1 MKAKIILI
9 IFFAMNIFSLAK
21 VGETAPNFSLI
32 NQDNRNISLEEFRG
46 KKVVLEWTNHECPFV
61 KRHYETGNMQKL
73 QKELVEDDVI
83 WLSIVSSAKGKQG
96 YIDQDQA
103 KKLTLTRDASPNHVL
118 LDEDGSVGK
127 KFAAKTTPHMFIIDE
142 NGRLKYQGAIDDAG
156 GRGFMSKDL
165 LEANNYVKKGL
176 KEILQ
181 EKSLSIPVTK
191 PYGCSVKY
199 AS

>member
-1 MKAKIILI
+1 
-9 IFFAMNIFSLAK
+9 MNIFSLAK

-32 NQDNRNISLEEFRG
+32 NQDNKKISLEEFRG

-73 QKELVEDDVI
+73 QKELVEDNVI

-103 KKLTLTRDASPNHVL
+103 KQLTLTRDASPNHVL

-127 KFAAKTTPHMFIIDE
+127 KFVAKTTPHMYVIDE
-142 NGRLKYQGAIDDAG
+142 DGMLKYQGAIDNLGTMGALFSTDLSQGVNFVREAIQSLNAG
-156 GRGFMSKDL
+156 
-165 LEANNYVKKGL
+165 LEI
-176 KEILQ
+176 E
-181 EKSLSIPVTK
+181 SSSTR
-191 PYGCSVKY
+191 PYGCSIKY
-199 AS
+199 

>member
-32 NQDNRNISLEEFRG
+32 NQDNKKISLEEFRG

-73 QKELVEDDVI
+73 QKELVDNDVI

-103 KKLTLTRDASPNHVL
+103 KELTLTRDASPNHVL

-127 KFAAKTTPHMFIIDE
+127 KFVAKTTPHMYVIDE
-142 NGRLKYQGAIDDAG
+142 DGILKYQGAIDNLGTMGALFSTDLSQGVNFVREAIQSLNAG
-156 GRGFMSKDL
+156 
-165 LEANNYVKKGL
+165 LEI
-176 KEILQ
+176 E
-181 EKSLSIPVTK
+181 SSSTR
-191 PYGCSVKY
+191 PYGCSIKY
-199 AS
+199 

>member
-1 MKAKIILI
+1 MKAKVILI

-32 NQDNRNISLEEFRG
+32 NQDNKKISLEEFRG

-73 QKELVEDDVI
+73 QKELVDNDVI
-83 WLSIVSSAKGKQG
+83 WLSIISSAKGKQG

-103 KKLTLTRDASPNHVL
+103 KQLTLTRDASPNHVL

-127 KFAAKTTPHMFIIDE
+127 KFVAKTTPHMYVIDE
-142 NGRLKYQGAIDDAG
+142 DGILKYQGAIDNLGTMGALFSTDLSQGVNFVREAIQSLNAG
-156 GRGFMSKDL
+156 
-165 LEANNYVKKGL
+165 LEI
-176 KEILQ
+176 E
-181 EKSLSIPVTK
+181 SSSTR
-191 PYGCSVKY
+191 PYGCSIKY
-199 AS
+199 

>member
-1 MKAKIILI
+1 MKTKFFLI

-21 VGETAPNFSLI
+21 VGENAPSFSLI
-32 NQDNRNISLEEFRG
+32 NQDNKNVSLEDFRG

-61 KRHYETGNMQKL
+61 KRHYETGNMQKH

-103 KKLTLTRDASPNHVL
+103 KKLTLTRDAHPNHVL

-127 KFAAKTTPHMFIIDE
+127 KFAAKTTPHMYVIDE
-142 NGRLKYQGAIDDAG
+142 DGVLKYQGAIDNLGTMGAL
-156 GRGFMSKDL
+156 FSTDL
-165 LEANNYVKKGL
+165 SQGVNFVREA
-176 KEILQ
+176 I
-181 EKSLSIPVTK
+181 KSLNADTEIKSSNTR
-191 PYGCSVKY
+191 PYGCSIKY
-199 AS
+199 

>member
-32 NQDNRNISLEEFRG
+32 NQDNKKISLEEFRG

-73 QKELVEDDVI
+73 QKELVEENVI

-103 KKLTLTRDASPNHVL
+103 KKLTLTRDAYPNHVL

-127 KFAAKTTPHMFIIDE
+127 KFAAKTTPHMYVIDE
-142 NGRLKYQGAIDDAG
+142 DGVLKYQGAIDNLGTMGAL
-156 GRGFMSKDL
+156 FSTDL
-165 LEANNYVKKGL
+165 SQGVNFVREA
-176 KEILQ
+176 I
-181 EKSLSIPVTK
+181 KSLNADTEIKSSNTR
-191 PYGCSVKY
+191 PYGCSIKY
-199 AS
+199 

>member
-1 MKAKIILI
+1 MKAKLILI

-32 NQDNRNISLEEFRG
+32 NQDNKKISLEEFRG

-73 QKELVEDDVI
+73 QKELVDNDVI

-96 YIDQDQA
+96 YINQDQA
-103 KKLTLTRDASPNHVL
+103 KQLTLTRDASPNHVL

-127 KFAAKTTPHMFIIDE
+127 KFVAKTTPHMYVIDE
-142 NGRLKYQGAIDDAG
+142 DGILKYQGAIDNLGTMGALFSTDLSQGVNFVREAIQSLNAG
-156 GRGFMSKDL
+156 
-165 LEANNYVKKGL
+165 LEI
-176 KEILQ
+176 E
-181 EKSLSIPVTK
+181 SSSTR
-191 PYGCSVKY
+191 PYGCSIKY
-199 AS
+199 

>member
-32 NQDNRNISLEEFRG
+32 NQDNKSVNLEEFRG

-73 QKELVEDDVI
+73 QKELVEENVI

-96 YIDQDQA
+96 YMI
-103 KKLTLTRDASPNHVL
+103 KTKLRNLP
-118 LDEDGSVGK
+118 
-127 KFAAKTTPHMFIIDE
+127 
-142 NGRLKYQGAIDDAG
+142 
-156 GRGFMSKDL
+156 
-165 LEANNYVKKGL
+165 
-176 KEILQ
+176 
-181 EKSLSIPVTK
+181 
-191 PYGCSVKY
+191 
-199 AS
+199 

>member
-32 NQDNRNISLEEFRG
+32 NQDNKKISLEEFRG

-103 KKLTLTRDASPNHVL
+103 KKLTLTRDAYPNHVL

-127 KFAAKTTPHMFIIDE
+127 KFAAKTTPHMYIIDE
-142 NGRLKYQGAIDDAG
+142 QGLLKYQGAIDDAG

-165 LEANNYVKKGL
+165 FKANNYVKKGL
-176 KEILQ
+176 KELASGEEI
-181 EKSLSIPVTK
+181 SSPVTK

-199 AS
+199 SS

>member
-32 NQDNRNISLEEFRG
+32 NQDNKKISLEEFRG

-73 QKELVEDDVI
+73 QKELVDNDVI

-96 YIDQDQA
+96 YINQDQA
-103 KKLTLTRDASPNHVL
+103 KQLTLTRDASPNHVL

-127 KFAAKTTPHMFIIDE
+127 KFVAKTTPHMYVIDE
-142 NGRLKYQGAIDDAG
+142 DGILKYQGAIDNLGTMGALFSTDLSQGVNFVREAIQSLNAG
-156 GRGFMSKDL
+156 
-165 LEANNYVKKGL
+165 LEI
-176 KEILQ
+176 E
-181 EKSLSIPVTK
+181 SSSTR
-191 PYGCSVKY
+191 PYGCSIKY
-199 AS
+199 

>member
-1 MKAKIILI
+1 MKAKLILI

-32 NQDNRNISLEEFRG
+32 NQDNKKISLEEFRG

-73 QKELVEDDVI
+73 QKELVDNDVI

-103 KKLTLTRDASPNHVL
+103 KELTLTRDASPNHVL

-127 KFAAKTTPHMFIIDE
+127 KFVAKTTPHMYVIDE
-142 NGRLKYQGAIDDAG
+142 DGILKYQGAIDNLGTMGALFSTDLSQGVNFVREAIQSLNAG
-156 GRGFMSKDL
+156 
-165 LEANNYVKKGL
+165 LEI
-176 KEILQ
+176 E
-181 EKSLSIPVTK
+181 SSSTR
-191 PYGCSVKY
+191 PYGCSIKY
-199 AS
+199 

>member
-1 MKAKIILI
+1 MKAKMILI

-32 NQDNRNISLEEFRG
+32 NQDNKKISLEEFRG

-73 QKELVEDDVI
+73 QKELVDNDVI

-103 KKLTLTRDASPNHVL
+103 KQLTLTRDASPNHVL

-127 KFAAKTTPHMFIIDE
+127 KFVAKTTPHMYVID
-142 NGRLKYQGAIDDAG
+142 GDGMLKYQGAIDNLGTMGALFSTDLSQGVNFVREAIQSLNAG
-156 GRGFMSKDL
+156 
-165 LEANNYVKKGL
+165 LEV
-176 KEILQ
+176 E
-181 EKSLSIPVTK
+181 SSSTR
-191 PYGCSVKY
+191 PYGCSIKY
-199 AS
+199 

>member
-32 NQDNRNISLEEFRG
+32 NQDNKKISLEEFRG

-61 KRHYETGNMQKL
+61 KRHYETGNMQRL

-103 KKLTLTRDASPNHVL
+103 KDLTLTRDAYPNHVL

-127 KFAAKTTPHMFIIDE
+127 KFAAKTTPHMYVIDE
-142 NGRLKYQGAIDDAG
+142 DGVLKYQGAIDNLGTMGAL
-156 GRGFMSKDL
+156 FSTDL
-165 LEANNYVKKGL
+165 SQGVNFVREA
-176 KEILQ
+176 I
-181 EKSLSIPVTK
+181 KSLNADTEIKSSNTR
-191 PYGCSVKY
+191 PYGCSIKY
-199 AS
+199 

>member
-32 NQDNRNISLEEFRG
+32 NQDNKKISLEEFRG

-61 KRHYETGNMQKL
+61 KRHYKTGNMQKL
-73 QKELVEDDVI
+73 QKELVDNDVI

-103 KKLTLTRDASPNHVL
+103 KQLTLTRDASPNHVL

-127 KFAAKTTPHMFIIDE
+127 KFVAKTTPHMYVIDE
-142 NGRLKYQGAIDDAG
+142 DGILKYQGAIDNLGTMGALFSTDLSQGVNFVREAIQSLNAG
-156 GRGFMSKDL
+156 
-165 LEANNYVKKGL
+165 LEI
-176 KEILQ
+176 E
-181 EKSLSIPVTK
+181 SSSTR
-191 PYGCSVKY
+191 PYGCSIKY
-199 AS
+199 

>member
-21 VGETAPNFSLI
+21 VGEAAPNFSLI
-32 NQDNRNISLEEFRG
+32 NQDNKKISLEEFRG

-103 KKLTLTRDASPNHVL
+103 KKLTLTRDAYPNHVL

-127 KFAAKTTPHMFIIDE
+127 KFAAKTTPHMYVIDE
-142 NGRLKYQGAIDDAG
+142 DGVLKYQGAIDNLGTMGAL
-156 GRGFMSKDL
+156 FSTDL
-165 LEANNYVKKGL
+165 SQGVNFVREA
-176 KEILQ
+176 I
-181 EKSLSIPVTK
+181 KSLNADTEIKSSNTR
-191 PYGCSVKY
+191 PYGCSIKY
-199 AS
+199 

>member
-1 MKAKIILI
+1 MKAKLILI

-32 NQDNRNISLEEFRG
+32 NQDNKKISLEEFRG

-73 QKELVEDDVI
+73 QKELVDNDVI

-96 YIDQDQA
+96 YINQDQA
-103 KKLTLTRDASPNHVL
+103 KQLTLTRDASPNHVL

-127 KFAAKTTPHMFIIDE
+127 KFVAKTTPHMYVIDE
-142 NGRLKYQGAIDDAG
+142 DGMLKYQGAIDNLGTMGALFSTDLSQGVNFVREAIQSLNAG
-156 GRGFMSKDL
+156 
-165 LEANNYVKKGL
+165 LEI
-176 KEILQ
+176 E
-181 EKSLSIPVTK
+181 SSSTR
-191 PYGCSVKY
+191 PYGCSIKY
-199 AS
+199 

>member
-32 NQDNRNISLEEFRG
+32 NQDNKKISLEEFRG

-96 YIDQDQA
+96 YINQDQA
-103 KKLTLTRDASPNHVL
+103 KELTLTRDASPNHVL

-127 KFAAKTTPHMFIIDE
+127 KFVAKTTPHMYVIDE
-142 NGRLKYQGAIDDAG
+142 DGILKYQGAIDNLGTMGALFSTDLSQGVNFVREAIQSLNAG
-156 GRGFMSKDL
+156 
-165 LEANNYVKKGL
+165 LEI
-176 KEILQ
+176 E
-181 EKSLSIPVTK
+181 SSSTR
-191 PYGCSVKY
+191 PYGCSIKY
-199 AS
+199 

>member
-32 NQDNRNISLEEFRG
+32 NQDNKNINLEEFRG

-103 KKLTLTRDASPNHVL
+103 KKLTLTRDAYPNHVL

-127 KFAAKTTPHMFIIDE
+127 KFAAKTTPHMYVIDE
-142 NGRLKYQGAIDDAG
+142 DGVLKYQGAIDNLGTMGAL
-156 GRGFMSKDL
+156 FSTDL
-165 LEANNYVKKGL
+165 SQGVNFVREA
-176 KEILQ
+176 I
-181 EKSLSIPVTK
+181 KSLNADTEIKSSNTR
-191 PYGCSVKY
+191 PYGCSIKY
-199 AS
+199 

>member
-32 NQDNRNISLEEFRG
+32 NQDNKKISLEEFRG

-103 KKLTLTRDASPNHVL
+103 KKLTLTRDAYPNHVL

-127 KFAAKTTPHMFIIDE
+127 KFAAKTTPHMYVIDE
-142 NGRLKYQGAIDDAG
+142 DGVLKYQGAIDNLGTMGAL
-156 GRGFMSKDL
+156 FSTDL
-165 LEANNYVKKGL
+165 SQGVNFVREA
-176 KEILQ
+176 I
-181 EKSLSIPVTK
+181 KSLNADTEIKSSNTR
-191 PYGCSVKY
+191 PYGCSIKY
-199 AS
+199 

>member
-32 NQDNRNISLEEFRG
+32 NQDNKKISLEEFRG

-61 KRHYETGNMQKL
+61 KRHYETGNMQRL

-103 KKLTLTRDASPNHVL
+103 KKLTLTRDAYPNHVL

-127 KFAAKTTPHMFIIDE
+127 KFAAKTTPHMYVIDE
-142 NGRLKYQGAIDDAG
+142 DGVLKYQGAIDNLGTMGAL
-156 GRGFMSKDL
+156 FSTDL
-165 LEANNYVKKGL
+165 SQGVNFVREA
-176 KEILQ
+176 I
-181 EKSLSIPVTK
+181 KSLNADTEIKSSNTR
-191 PYGCSVKY
+191 PYGCSIKY
-199 AS
+199 

>member
-1 MKAKIILI
+1 MKTKIILI

-32 NQDNRNISLEEFRG
+32 NQDNKKISLEEFRG

-73 QKELVEDDVI
+73 QKELVDNDVI

-103 KKLTLTRDASPNHVL
+103 KQLTLTRDASPNHVL

-127 KFAAKTTPHMFIIDE
+127 KFVAKTTPHMYVIDE
-142 NGRLKYQGAIDDAG
+142 DGILKYQGAIDNLGTMGALFSTDLSQGVNFVREAIQSLNAG
-156 GRGFMSKDL
+156 
-165 LEANNYVKKGL
+165 LEI
-176 KEILQ
+176 E
-181 EKSLSIPVTK
+181 SSSTR
-191 PYGCSVKY
+191 PYGCSIKY
-199 AS
+199 

>member
-32 NQDNRNISLEEFRG
+32 NQDNKNINLEEFRG

-96 YIDQDQA
+96 YINQDQA
-103 KKLTLTRDASPNHVL
+103 KELTLTRDASPNHVL
-118 LDEDGSVGK
+118 LAEDGSVGK
-127 KFAAKTTPHMFIIDE
+127 KFVAKTTPHMYVIDE
-142 NGRLKYQGAIDDAG
+142 DGILKYQGAIDNLGTMGALFSTDLSQGVNFVREAIQSLNAG
-156 GRGFMSKDL
+156 
-165 LEANNYVKKGL
+165 LEI
-176 KEILQ
+176 E
-181 EKSLSIPVTK
+181 SSSTR
-191 PYGCSVKY
+191 PYGCSIKY
-199 AS
+199 

>member
-118 LDEDGSVGK
+118 LDEDGAVGK
-127 KFAAKTTPHMFIIDE
+127 KFAAKTTPHMYVIDE
-142 NGRLKYQGAIDDAG
+142 DGMLKYQGAIDNLGTMGALFSTDLSKGVNFVREAIQSLNAG
-156 GRGFMSKDL
+156 
-165 LEANNYVKKGL
+165 LEI
-176 KEILQ
+176 E
-181 EKSLSIPVTK
+181 SSSTR
-191 PYGCSVKY
+191 PYGCSIKY
-199 AS
+199 

>member
-1 MKAKIILI
+1 MKAKLILI

-32 NQDNRNISLEEFRG
+32 NQDNKKISLEEFRG

-61 KRHYETGNMQKL
+61 KRHYKTGNMQKL
-73 QKELVEDDVI
+73 QKELVDNDVI

-103 KKLTLTRDASPNHVL
+103 KQLTLTRDASPNHVL

-127 KFAAKTTPHMFIIDE
+127 KFVAKTTPHMYVIDE
-142 NGRLKYQGAIDDAG
+142 DGILKYQGAIDNLGTMGALFSTDLSQGVNFVREAIQSLNAG
-156 GRGFMSKDL
+156 
-165 LEANNYVKKGL
+165 LEI
-176 KEILQ
+176 E
-181 EKSLSIPVTK
+181 SSSTR
-191 PYGCSVKY
+191 PYGCSIKY
-199 AS
+199 

>member
-1 MKAKIILI
+1 MKAKLILI

-32 NQDNRNISLEEFRG
+32 NQDNKKISLEEFRG

-73 QKELVEDDVI
+73 QKELVEENVI

-103 KKLTLTRDASPNHVL
+103 KELTLTRDASPNHVL
-118 LDEDGSVGK
+118 LDEDCSVGNMCV
-127 KFAAKTTPHMFIIDE
+127 AKTTPHM
-142 NGRLKYQGAIDDAG
+142 L
-156 GRGFMSKDL
+156 
-165 LEANNYVKKGL
+165 
-176 KEILQ
+176 
-181 EKSLSIPVTK
+181 SLIHI
-191 PYGCSVKY
+191 
-199 AS
+199 

>member
-21 VGETAPNFSLI
+21 VGENAPNFSLI
-32 NQDNRNISLEEFRG
+32 NQDNKNISLEEFRG

-73 QKELVEDDVI
+73 QKELVEENVI

-103 KKLTLTRDASPNHVL
+103 KELTLTRDASPNHVL

-127 KFAAKTTPHMFIIDE
+127 KFVAKTTPHMYVIDE
-142 NGRLKYQGAIDDAG
+142 DGMLKYQGAIDNLGTMGALFSTDLSKGVNFVREAIQSLNAG
-156 GRGFMSKDL
+156 
-165 LEANNYVKKGL
+165 LEI
-176 KEILQ
+176 E
-181 EKSLSIPVTK
+181 SSSTR
-191 PYGCSVKY
+191 PYGCSIKY
-199 AS
+199 